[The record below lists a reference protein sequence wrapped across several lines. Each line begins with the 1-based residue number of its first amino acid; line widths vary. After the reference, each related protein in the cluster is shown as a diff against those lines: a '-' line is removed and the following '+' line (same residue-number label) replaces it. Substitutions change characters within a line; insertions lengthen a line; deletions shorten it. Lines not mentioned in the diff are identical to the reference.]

1 MEHFFPDAATSG
13 GVFFEMGA
21 IDGVKLSNT
30 YLLERMGWRGLLIEA
45 NPLAAKMLFHNRPNS
60 IGMNAAVC
68 NRHQEVTYWTTG
80 LISAT
85 GGIREF
91 MTADFVKHWYPD
103 GDGHKEWPLHCM
115 PLGDIFDLVGMK
127 HINFASIDVEGAEVA
142 VLDSVD
148 WNKVQVDV
156 MCIEANEPVEKLV
169 KALEGTPLKFYKE
182 EKRNAWFLNENVPSL
197 ARKLRKTSARKH
209 AAV

>member
-1 MEHFFPDAATSG
+1 
-13 GVFFEMGA
+13 
-21 IDGVKLSNT
+21 
-30 YLLERMGWRGLLIEA
+30 
-45 NPLAAKMLFHNRPNS
+45 
-60 IGMNAAVC
+60 
-68 NRHQEVTYWTTG
+68 
-80 LISAT
+80 
-85 GGIREF
+85 
-91 MTADFVKHWYPD
+91 
-103 GDGHKEWPLHCM
+103 M

-127 HINFASIDVEGAEVA
+127 HIHFASIDVEGAEVA

-197 ARKLRKTSARKH
+197 ARKLRKASARKH
-209 AAV
+209 MT